1 MSFNPLFT
9 LLARGLVDLVE
20 PSPDV
25 IELGNQTLNA
35 DQRAPRT
42 VLAHTEGRGGI
53 VPAGSEGLVTQG
65 PEVRRDQA
73 GAYMRML
80 GFQDYQAIDVN
91 DLYGSLVMDLNKDLA
106 ATYGYHRTF
115 SLCTNNGTGEH
126 VFNQDAIFRNVHA
139 LTKVGGVMIHVM
151 PFIEY
156 VNHGFY
162 SFHPNLYYAVAEANG
177 YRMLAMGVGA
187 RTGHGFLAVPPHSEE
202 PIPEM
207 LLDERRVPLRWL
219 LAGAKP
225 PKATLLDQLGFY
237 FRPQDDGRR
246 FHRELRRL
254 QRKRPKLLLFAIM
267 RKLEDAPFKTPIQL
281 RYAEDIG
288 DESLAREY
296 GTTAGADA

>member
-9 LLARGLVDLVE
+9 LLARGLVDLVDE
-20 PSPDV
+20 NPDV
-25 IELGNQTLNA
+25 MELGNQTLNA
-35 DQRAPRT
+35 DQRALST
-42 VLAHTEGRGGI
+42 VLTRSQGHDRI
-53 VPAGSEGLVTQG
+53 DIAGLEGLLAKS
-65 PEVRRDQA
+65 PEARRDQA
-73 GAYMRML
+73 GPYMRML

-162 SFHPNLYYAVAEANG
+162 SFHPNLYYAVAQANG
-177 YRMLAMGVGA
+177 YRLLALGVGS
-187 RTGHGFLAVPPHSEE
+187 RTGHGFLAVPPHSPET
-202 PIPEM
+202 IPEM
-207 LLDERRVPLRWL
+207 LLQEKRVPLRWL

-225 PKATLLDQLGFY
+225 PKATLLDQLGFF
-237 FRPQDDGRR
+237 FRPRDDGRR
-246 FHRELRRL
+246 FHRALRTL
-254 QRKRPKLLLFAIM
+254 QKRRPKLLLFAIM
-267 RKLEDAPFKTPIQL
+267 RKLEDSPFKTPIQL
-281 RYAEDIG
+281 RYADDI
-288 DESLAREY
+288 DDDTLAAEY
-296 GTTAGADA
+296 LAKSGEQA